1 MKTWITSALLILVLT
16 GTGQAEM
23 ASHQHAHQHR
33 GHMLETSTPK
43 EPGQSAF
50 AAIEEIVTL
59 LMADPDTDWDTVNID
74 ALRRH
79 LADMDNVTLRADVET
94 SLLQDGARFVVTS
107 GDAKIAQS
115 IKAMVLA
122 HSHTMS
128 GALEWVFQ
136 AEELDNGAALTVTG
150 DADDVKKIQGLGFI
164 GVMTLGMHH
173 QQHHL
178 AIARGHNPH

>member
-1 MKTWITSALLILVLT
+1 MKIWIVLVLSFSVLN
-16 GTGQAEM
+16 GPAQAEM
-23 ASHQHAHQHR
+23 ASHQHIHQHR
-33 GHMLETSTPK
+33 DHKRETSVPK
-43 EPGQSAF
+43 EPGQCAF

-59 LMADPDTDWDTVNID
+59 LMADPDTDWDTVNIE

-79 LADMDNVTLRADVET
+79 LADMDNVTLRSDVET
-94 SLLQDGARFVVTS
+94 TTLEDGARFGVTS
-107 GDAKIAQS
+107 GDTKIAKS